1 MSHAAIVLQARM
13 GSSRLP
19 GKVLAPIAG
28 RTVLAHCVER
38 LQRAQLPV
46 IVATT
51 ERDDDDPVVREAA
64 LLGVAVV
71 RGSEQDVLGR
81 YLHVASQFGLT
92 ALVRATA
99 DNPAVDMEAATRT
112 LAILRRSG
120 ADHVVEY
127 GLPHG
132 AAVEAVTTDALA
144 RAADLAVDASD
155 REHVTTL
162 IRRDPTFFALPAL
175 APAAVR
181 RPTLRLTVDTAAD
194 LAFMRRVFALV
205 GAMPGAP
212 VPLASIIAA
221 ATRALAAAVP
231 VDHPTASDVG

>member
-1 MSHAAIVLQARM
+1 MTDVAIVLQARM

-28 RTVLAHCVER
+28 RSVLAHCVER
-38 LQRAQLPV
+38 LRRSGLPV

-51 ERDDDDPVVREAA
+51 QRGDDDRLVSEAWRLDVPVVRGPEH
-64 LLGVAVV
+64 
-71 RGSEQDVLGR
+71 DVLSR
-81 YLHVASQFGLT
+81 YLQVAQQFGLR
-92 ALVRATA
+92 ALIRATA
-99 DNPAVDMEAATRT
+99 DNPAVDMDAATRT
-112 LAILRRSG
+112 MTILLRSG
-120 ADHVVEY
+120 ADHVVEH

-144 RAADLAVDASD
+144 RATELAMDAAD

-162 IRRDPTFFALPAL
+162 IRRDPLFLALPAL

-181 RPTLRLTVDTAAD
+181 RPGLRLTIDTPAD

-205 GAMPGAP
+205 GAMPGEP
-212 VPLASIIAA
+212 VPLADIIAA
-221 ATRALAAAVP
+221 ASRASATSG
-231 VDHPTASDVG
+231 TADPCTVSDVR